1 MASTIKG
8 AAKSATKGATK
19 TKKIDSAAESKNTMA
34 EKDIYR
40 IVTTGQMR
48 RTESDWIAKCD
59 PNWGQVLMEVAGRGA
74 AEAAF
79 EVWEERNQALI
90 GVQGSQ
96 TGSVAI
102 FCGRG
107 NNGGDGFVVARYL
120 HMWGVPVHVWIVG
133 NSKGKSAQSDQ
144 AMSTVESSTNRDILK
159 KLGVEVRSFSSDLS
173 SNFFDTSEGKAL
185 SSSVTVIVDAL
196 LGTGIDR
203 DVDAVFMHAIEMING
218 SDATVIA
225 VDLPSGI
232 HSDSGAVMGVAVRAH
247 ATVTFGNVKAGLIN
261 HPGAEYAG
269 EIRVIDIGL
278 PEAALEKPTIHL
290 TSVELV
296 RDLLPKRPANSH
308 KGSFGYLLTIA
319 GSLGMSGAT
328 MLSTESSLKV
338 GTGLCVLGTPSSLV
352 PHLPPKEIIY
362 RPIAETD
369 EATIAPKALW
379 DLEKDLDKATAVVLG
394 PGLSTNEETISFV
407 QKFMS
412 KVMDRSTDV
421 PCLIDADGLNCISE
435 NTKVFPEDAKHIVI
449 TPHPKELARLL
460 DVSTSEIQKDRVA
473 SATKAASEFG
483 CIVVL
488 KGAHTVIADP
498 DGNVFINPTGNPG
511 MSTAGVGDVLSGI
524 IGGLLAQDVEPFDAA
539 VAGVYLHGRAGD
551 IAAHAIGE
559 ASVTASNLVE
569 CIPDAI
575 RSIEEALTSD
585 LEAMFEPM

>member
-1 MASTIKG
+1 MVSE
-8 AAKSATKGATK
+8 SATKAKK
-19 TKKIDSAAESKNTMA
+19 TSPAPEKKFMPA
-34 EKDIYR
+34 KDIFR
-40 IVTTGQMR
+40 IPTTAQIR
-48 RTESDWIAKCD
+48 RLESDWIAKCD

-79 EVWEERNQALI
+79 EVWQERNESMS
-90 GVQGSQ
+90 GSQ
-96 TGSVAI
+96 KGSVAI

-120 HMWGVPVHVWIVG
+120 HLWGVPVHVWVVG
-133 NSKGKSAQSDQ
+133 NTKGRGAQADQ

-159 KLGVEVRSFSSDLS
+159 KLGVEVRSFASDLS
-173 SNFFDTSEGKAL
+173 SNFFDTSDGKAL
-185 SSSVTVIVDAL
+185 SSSVTVIIDAL

-203 DVDAVFMHAIEMING
+203 DVDAVFLHAIEMING

-232 HSDSGAVMGVAVRAH
+232 HSDSGQVMGAAVKAH
-247 ATVTFGNVKAGLIN
+247 ATITFGNVKPGLIN
-261 HPGAEYAG
+261 YPGAEYAG
-269 EIRVIDIGL
+269 ELRVIDIGL
-278 PEAALEKPTIHL
+278 PEAILEKPIVHL

-296 RDLLPKRPANSH
+296 KDLLPKRPANSH

-328 MLSTESSLKV
+328 MLATESSLKV
-338 GTGLCVLGTPSSLV
+338 GTGLCILATPSSLV
-352 PHLPPKEIIY
+352 PHLPAREVIY

-369 EATIAPKALW
+369 ETTIAPKALW
-379 DLEKDLDKATAVVLG
+379 ELEKDLDKATAVVLG
-394 PGLSTNEETISFV
+394 PGLSTNEETVSFV

-412 KVMDRSTDV
+412 KVMDRSNEV

-435 NTKVFPEDAKHIVI
+435 NTKVFPEDARHIVI

-460 DVSTSEIQKDRVA
+460 DVSTSDIQKDRIA
-473 SATKAASEFG
+473 SATKAAAEFG

-498 DGNVFINPTGNPG
+498 DANVFINPTGNPG
-511 MSTAGVGDVLSGI
+511 MSTAGCGDVLSGI
-524 IGGLLAQDVEPFDAA
+524 IGGLLAQGVEPFDAA

-551 IAAHAIGE
+551 VAAHALGE
-559 ASVTASNLVE
+559 ASVTAGNILD
-569 CIPDAI
+569 CIADAI
-575 RSIEEALTSD
+575 LSIEDELASD

>member
-1 MASTIKG
+1 MVSE
-8 AAKSATKGATK
+8 SATKAK
-19 TKKIDSAAESKNTMA
+19 TKKSFMA
-34 EKDIYR
+34 PEKKIMPDKDIFR
-40 IVTTGQMR
+40 IPTTAQIR
-48 RTESDWIAKCD
+48 RLESDWIAKCD

-79 EVWEERNQALI
+79 EVWEERNETLS
-90 GVQGSQ
+90 GSQ
-96 TGSVAI
+96 KGSVAI

-120 HMWGVPVHVWIVG
+120 HLWGVPVHVWVVG
-133 NSKGKSAQSDQ
+133 NTKGRGAQADL
-144 AMSTVESSTNRDILK
+144 AMTTVESSTNRDILK
-159 KLGVEVRSFSSDLS
+159 KLGVEVRSFASDLS
-173 SNFFDTSEGKAL
+173 SNFFDTADGKQL
-185 SSSVTVIVDAL
+185 SSSVTVVIDAL

-218 SDATVIA
+218 SDATVIS

-232 HSDSGAVMGVAVRAH
+232 HSDTGQVMGAAVQAH
-247 ATVTFGNVKAGLIN
+247 ATITFGNVKPGLLN
-261 HPGAEYAG
+261 YPGADFAG
-269 EIRVIDIGL
+269 ELRVIDIGL
-278 PEAALEKPTIHL
+278 PEAAHEKPYVHL

-296 RDLLPKRPANSH
+296 RDLLPQRPANSH

-328 MLSTESSLKV
+328 MLATESSLKV
-338 GTGLCVLGTPSSLV
+338 GTGLCVLATPSSLV
-352 PHLPPKEIIY
+352 PHLPPKEVIY

-369 EATIAPKALW
+369 EVTIAPKALW
-379 DLEKDLDKATAVVLG
+379 ELEKDLDKATAVVLG
-394 PGLSTNEETISFV
+394 PGLSTNEETVSFV

-412 KVMDRSTDV
+412 KVMDRSTEV

-435 NTKVFPEDAKHIVI
+435 NTKVFPEDARHIVI

-460 DVSTSEIQKDRVA
+460 DESTSDIQKDRIG
-473 SATKAASEFG
+473 SATKAAVEFG

-498 DGNVFINPTGNPG
+498 DGNVYINPTGNPG

-524 IGGLLAQDVEPFDAA
+524 IGGLLAQGVEPFDAA

-551 IAAHAIGE
+551 LASHSLGE
-559 ASVTASNLVE
+559 ASVTAGNLVE

-575 RSIEEALTSD
+575 LSIYDELASELEE
-585 LEAMFEPM
+585 MFDPM

>member
-1 MASTIKG
+1 MVSQ
-8 AAKSATKGATK
+8 SATK
-19 TKKIDSAAESKNTMA
+19 TKKSSQAPERKKIMPA
-34 EKDIYR
+34 KDIYR
-40 IVTTGQMR
+40 IPTTAQIR
-48 RTESDWIAKCD
+48 RLESDWIAKCD

-79 EVWEERNQALI
+79 EVWEQRNEQLSGALK
-90 GVQGSQ
+90 
-96 TGSVAI
+96 GSVAI

-120 HMWGVPVHVWIVG
+120 HLWGVPVHVWVVG
-133 NSKGKSAQSDQ
+133 NTKGRGAQADQ
-144 AMSTVESSTNRDILK
+144 AMTTVESSTNRDILK
-159 KLGVEVRSFSSDLS
+159 KLGVDVRSFASDLS
-173 SNFFDTSEGKAL
+173 SNFFDTPDGKSL

-218 SDATVIA
+218 SDATVVS

-232 HSDSGAVMGVAVRAH
+232 HSDSGQVMGAAVRAH
-247 ATVTFGNVKAGLIN
+247 ATVTFGNVKPGLIN
-261 HPGAEYAG
+261 HPGAEHAG
-269 EIRVIDIGL
+269 ELRVIDIGL
-278 PEAALEKPTIHL
+278 PEAAHEKPIIHL
-290 TSVELV
+290 ASVEMV
-296 RDLLPKRPANSH
+296 ADLLPKRAANSH

-328 MLSTESSLKV
+328 MLATESSLKV
-338 GTGLCVLGTPSSLV
+338 GTGLCVLATPSSLV
-352 PHLPPKEIIY
+352 PHLPAREIIY

-369 EATIAPKALW
+369 ETTIAPKALW
-379 DLEKDLDKATAVVLG
+379 ELEKDLDKATAVVLG
-394 PGLSTNEETISFV
+394 PGLSTNEETVSFV

-412 KVMDRSTDV
+412 KVMDRSNDV
-421 PCLIDADGLNCISE
+421 PCLIDADGLNCIAE

-460 DVSTSEIQKDRVA
+460 DESTSEIQKDRIA
-473 SATKAASEFG
+473 SATRAAAEFG

-524 IGGLLAQDVEPFDAA
+524 IGGLLAQGVEPFDAA
-539 VAGVYLHGRAGD
+539 VAGAYLHGRAGD
-551 IAAHAIGE
+551 LAAHMLGE
-559 ASVTASNLVE
+559 ASVTAGSLVE
-569 CIPDAI
+569 CLPDAI
-575 RSIEEALTSD
+575 RSIEEELPSD
-585 LEAMFEPM
+585 LEVMFEPM

>member
-1 MASTIKG
+1 MVSQ
-8 AAKSATKGATK
+8 SATK
-19 TKKIDSAAESKNTMA
+19 TKKTSPAPERNKVMPA
-34 EKDIYR
+34 KDIFR
-40 IVTTGQMR
+40 IPTTAQIR
-48 RTESDWIAKCD
+48 RLESDWIAKCD

-79 EVWEERNQALI
+79 EVWEQRNEMQI
-90 GVQGSQ
+90 GASK
-96 TGSVAI
+96 GSVAI

-120 HMWGVPVHVWIVG
+120 HLWGVPVHVWVVG
-133 NSKGKSAQSDQ
+133 NTKGRGAQADQ
-144 AMSTVESSTNRDILK
+144 AMTTVESSTNRDILK
-159 KLGVEVRSFSSDLS
+159 KLGVEVRSFASDLS
-173 SNFFDTSEGKAL
+173 SNFFDTSDGKSL

-218 SDATVIA
+218 SDATVVS

-232 HSDSGAVMGVAVRAH
+232 HSDSGQVMGAAVRAH
-247 ATVTFGNVKAGLIN
+247 ATVTFGNVKPGLIN
-261 HPGAEYAG
+261 HPGAEHAG
-269 EIRVIDIGL
+269 ELRVIDIGL
-278 PEAALEKPTIHL
+278 PEAAQEKPIIHL

-296 RDLLPKRPANSH
+296 AELLPKRAANSH

-328 MLSTESSLKV
+328 MLATESSLKV
-338 GTGLCVLGTPSSLV
+338 GTGLCVLATPSSLV
-352 PHLPPKEIIY
+352 PHLPAREVIY

-369 EATIAPKALW
+369 ETTIAPKALW
-379 DLEKDLDKATAVVLG
+379 ELEKDLDKATAVVLG
-394 PGLSTNEETISFV
+394 PGLSTNEETVSFV

-412 KVMDRSTDV
+412 KVMDRSNEV

-460 DVSTSEIQKDRVA
+460 DESTSDIQKDRVA
-473 SATKAASEFG
+473 SATKAAAEFG

-524 IGGLLAQDVEPFDAA
+524 IGGLLAQGVEPFDAA
-539 VAGVYLHGRAGD
+539 VAGAYLHGRAGD
-551 IAAHAIGE
+551 LAAHILGE
-559 ASVTASNLVE
+559 ASVTAGSLVD
-569 CIPDAI
+569 CLPDAI
-575 RSIEEALTSD
+575 RSIEEEAPSD
-585 LEAMFEPM
+585 LEVMFEPM

>member
-1 MASTIKG
+1 MVSE
-8 AAKSATKGATK
+8 SATKAK
-19 TKKIDSAAESKNTMA
+19 TKKSFMAPESKKVMPA
-34 EKDIYR
+34 KDIFR
-40 IVTTGQMR
+40 IPTTAQIR
-48 RTESDWIAKCD
+48 RLESDWIAKCD

-79 EVWEERNQALI
+79 EVWEERNESQS
-90 GVQGSQ
+90 GSQ
-96 TGSVAI
+96 KGSVAI

-120 HMWGVPVHVWIVG
+120 HLWGVPVHVWVVG
-133 NSKGKSAQSDQ
+133 NTKGRGAQADQ
-144 AMSTVESSTNRDILK
+144 AMTTVESSTNRDILK

-173 SNFFDTSEGKAL
+173 SNFFDTADGKQL

-232 HSDSGAVMGVAVRAH
+232 HSDTGQVMGAAVKAH
-247 ATVTFGNVKAGLIN
+247 ATITFGNVKPGLIN
-261 HPGAEYAG
+261 FPGSDFAG
-269 EIRVIDIGL
+269 ELRVIDIGL
-278 PEAALEKPTIHL
+278 PEAAHEKPFVHL

-296 RDLLPKRPANSH
+296 RDLLPERPANSH

-328 MLSTESSLKV
+328 MLATESSLKV
-338 GTGLCVLGTPSSLV
+338 GTGLCILATPSSLV
-352 PHLPPKEIIY
+352 PHLPPKEVIY

-369 EATIAPKALW
+369 KTTIAPKALW
-379 DLEKDLDKATAVVLG
+379 ELEKDLDKATAVVLG
-394 PGLSTNEETISFV
+394 PGLSTNEETVSFV

-412 KVMDRSTDV
+412 KVMDRSTEV

-435 NTKVFPEDAKHIVI
+435 NTKVFPEDARHIVI

-460 DVSTSEIQKDRVA
+460 DESTSDIQKDRIG
-473 SATKAASEFG
+473 SATKAAVEFG

-498 DGNVFINPTGNPG
+498 DGNVYINPTGNPG

-524 IGGLLAQDVEPFDAA
+524 IGGLLAQGVEPFDAA

-551 IAAHAIGE
+551 IASHALGE
-559 ASVTASNLVE
+559 ASVTAGNLVE
-569 CIPDAI
+569 SIPDAI
-575 RSIEEALTSD
+575 LSIYDELASE